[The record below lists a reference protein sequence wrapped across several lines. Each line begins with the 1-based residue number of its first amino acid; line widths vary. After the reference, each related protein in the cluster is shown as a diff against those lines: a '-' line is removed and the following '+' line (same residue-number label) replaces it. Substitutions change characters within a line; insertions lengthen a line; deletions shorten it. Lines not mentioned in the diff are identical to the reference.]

1 MTKRLRNKIKN
12 DMAIKFDI
20 LTFAGTLTGYD
31 IEKTTLE
38 YILLRR
44 GLQDVTSYDELTQRD
59 IDLLTADCLKV
70 AYTTPTITASQ
81 SDSHGDYTR
90 SRGSQTIT
98 DKRQLYQWM
107 MGLYKKWGENPFE
120 DVDDL
125 EGGVRWME

>member
-1 MTKRLRNKIKN
+1 
-12 DMAIKFDI
+12 MAIKFDI

-125 EGGVRWME
+125 EGGVHWME